1 MALVPITHV
10 YDTLSVI
17 NNTGLLD
24 GQILY
29 TTDQTVNKI
38 FADVKVNNILR
49 RIEIGG
55 TNTIDTVLDQNSG
68 HAIANSAVAK
78 LAQTVHT
85 NLLNPT
91 LQTTTVNEVTCTNNG
106 DGTYTL
112 NGHNTSS
119 TEVYFNLM
127 QGRTTMHERMIEKI
141 GKNLQFSGVKNGGT
155 STFSLTIYFY
165 DSQNQGTGSKRITDD
180 VRNDVVIPENSVT
193 FSLGL
198 RLYAG
203 ATATNVVIKPML
215 TTDLSAT
222 YDDFV
227 QYSGNGELNENVA
240 DLYNNLATT
249 NTNLTA
255 LDTKVGAQSLL
266 PTPSQSVTQN
276 INTLK
281 AEINQLN
288 SDLSAKQNKS
298 WISQGSAPGNAG
310 VAFSGDFTD
319 IFIKVTYSPDY
330 LFTMFIPKVALSS
343 TYNFYREGDAH
354 NICRIGVK
362 RDGAYVTDLYLDDT
376 TVNYN
381 TNCTIE
387 VFTR

>member
-24 GQILY
+24 GQILF
-29 TTDQTVNKI
+29 TTDQPVNKI

-55 TNTIDTVLDQNSG
+55 TNTIDTVLDQTSG

-85 NLLNPT
+85 NFIDPT
-91 LQTTTVNEVTCTNNG
+91 LGTTTVSGVTCTNNG

-112 NGHNTSS
+112 NGTASASTQIILVPYKNYDASDETRLIKHN
-119 TEVYFNLM
+119 
-127 QGRTTMHERMIEKI
+127 
-141 GKNLQFSGVKNGGT
+141 GKLHFTALPSGAGDSN
-155 STFSLTIYFY
+155 FY
-165 DSQNQGTGSKRITDD
+165 AQ
-180 VRNDVVIPENSVT
+180 V
-193 FSLGL
+193 
-198 RLYAG
+198 AG
-203 ATATNVVIKPML
+203 ATSEGAWKGGGGQDFGDGITFAPTENPFYLYVVRLVIPSGRTFSNLVVKPML

-227 QYSGNGELNENVA
+227 QYSGDGELNENVA

-288 SDLSAKQNKS
+288 SDLLGIVIPVQISNATAFDSKFHVLFDWTS
-298 WISQGSAPGNAG
+298 WLNISGMGQYRVIIKLPAPDTRYHKLIVFDNAG
-310 VAFSGDFTD
+310 SV
-319 IFIKVTYSPDY
+319 FICK
-330 LFTMFIPKVALSS
+330 A
-343 TYNFYREGDAH
+343 DA
-354 NICRIGVK
+354 
-362 RDGAYVTDLYLDDT
+362 T
-376 TVNYN
+376 TSYISLVR
-381 TNCTIE
+381 TI
-387 VFTR
+387 